1 MRQLAYTMLIS
12 NNRALFHLWWKENLV
27 KHQKVSKYY
36 ENDCTIQRK
45 ENSDVEIV
53 SISLLNGIE
62 ERDLNEVKFLDGSL
76 WKIWSD
82 TVSLKQII
90 PLQIF
95 QSWLSQILCGPF
107 FVHMKFAIHL
117 ATFQDDIETESL
129 NLQILMMNSNHS
141 VSNTSKFSH

>member
-1 MRQLAYTMLIS
+1 MRIVSPVVKEKFGKTSKSLKI
-12 NNRALFHLWWKENLV
+12 LWEWLQV
-27 KHQKVSKYY
+27 
-36 ENDCTIQRK
+36 QRK

-62 ERDLNEVKFLDGSL
+62 ERDLNKTTWSRMGQVKFLDGSL

-107 FVHMKFAIHL
+107 FVHMEFAIHV

>member
-1 MRQLAYTMLIS
+1 MG
-12 NNRALFHLWWKENLV
+12 H
-27 KHQKVSKYY
+27 
-36 ENDCTIQRK
+36 
-45 ENSDVEIV
+45 
-53 SISLLNGIE
+53 
-62 ERDLNEVKFLDGSL
+62 VKFLDGSL

-107 FVHMKFAIHL
+107 FVHMEFAIHV

-141 VSNTSKFSH
+141 VGNTSKFSH

>member
-1 MRQLAYTMLIS
+1 MRIVSPVVKEKFGKTSKSLKI
-12 NNRALFHLWWKENLV
+12 LWEWLQV
-27 KHQKVSKYY
+27 
-36 ENDCTIQRK
+36 QRK

-62 ERDLNEVKFLDGSL
+62 ERDLNKTTWSRMGQVKFLDGSL

-90 PLQIF
+90 PLQNF

-107 FVHMKFAIHL
+107 FVHMEFAIHV

>member
-1 MRQLAYTMLIS
+1 MGQ
-12 NNRALFHLWWKENLV
+12 
-27 KHQKVSKYY
+27 
-36 ENDCTIQRK
+36 
-45 ENSDVEIV
+45 
-53 SISLLNGIE
+53 
-62 ERDLNEVKFLDGSL
+62 VKFLDGSL